1 MKAFF
6 FTKET
11 AIPFLPSIK
20 WYSLFSSFSKATTQ
34 SYTLRIL
41 LSGTTPYFNT
51 LTDTQVACL
60 YYYTTTAPIIG
71 QSQVSWFKQGGC
83 FLICLDFQ
91 DRICSGYIIGRHPWD
106 MFLKGFPLDMRLKVF
121 FRLPLGYKNDFIH
134 CRRIHAYIHHKA
146 SPVMRRV

>member
-1 MKAFF
+1 MPDFLHNPFYPTEKKSGSISTLSAILWYKSDDWSCSAVIRRLLIESNIFSLSRNNSGLSVRYWSPIRMKAFF

-71 QSQVSWFKQGGC
+71 QSQVSWFKQAC
-83 FLICLDFQ
+83 
-91 DRICSGYIIGRHPWD
+91 
-106 MFLKGFPLDMRLKVF
+106 K
-121 FRLPLGYKNDFIH
+121 
-134 CRRIHAYIHHKA
+134 
-146 SPVMRRV
+146 